1 MRKEEGGNENE
12 EITALSFLSF
22 LPCREKGS
30 FLLAGSPNP
39 LQLHDNCLLINKD
52 LTFYALP

>member
-22 LPCREKGS
+22 CPCREKGS
-30 FLLAGSPNP
+30 FLLAGPPNP
-39 LQLHDNCLLINKD
+39 LQAIIACSSTK
-52 LTFYALP
+52 T